1 MTARYVARIA
11 AVAIACAI
19 ATAWLGWAGLPAVG
33 FIYGVADRNARA
45 RGSTAALGA
54 ALGWAAILAAE
65 TARGA
70 DIRAVAEQI
79 GAVLRIPGSVLIVIT
94 LVFAALL
101 CGPAA
106 VLGAATGHF
115 VATRLAR
122 PTRTP
127 VRQP

>member
-1 MTARYVARIA
+1 MTAKYVARIA
-11 AVAIACAI
+11 AVAVACAL
-19 ATAWLGWAGLPAVG
+19 ATMWLGWAGLPAVG
-33 FIYGVADRNARA
+33 FIYGVADRHARA

-70 DIRAVAEQI
+70 DVRAVAEQV
-79 GAVLRIPGSVLIVIT
+79 GPVLRIPGSVLIVIT

-106 VLGAATGHF
+106 VLGAAVGRF
-115 VATRLAR
+115 VSTRLAPPNR
-122 PTRTP
+122 RLD
-127 VRQP
+127 RQP